1 MPRFWISWYEPLDDT
16 EDYRPRKWPLAPAI
30 VAYWCT
36 GHSVSLR
43 KTKNG
48 NEDAFYDSASL
59 CAIIDAENEPAA
71 KQAVE
76 DQGWSPATWRFC
88 DQVSTTH
95 WPEPTRFPVP
105 NYATARRQADKMAE
119 LASTTPTKE
128 KP

>member
-36 GHSVSLR
+36 GYTSDDQA
-43 KTKNG
+43 T
-48 NEDAFYDSASL
+48 L
-59 CAIIDAENEPAA
+59 CAIVDAENEEAA
-71 KQAVE
+71 EQAVE
-76 DQGWSPATWRFC
+76 DQGWSPARWRFC
-88 DQVSTTH
+88 NPVSTTH

-105 NYATARRQADKMAE
+105 EYATARRQADKMAE
-119 LASTTPTKE
+119 LASTTSTTPTTPTKE